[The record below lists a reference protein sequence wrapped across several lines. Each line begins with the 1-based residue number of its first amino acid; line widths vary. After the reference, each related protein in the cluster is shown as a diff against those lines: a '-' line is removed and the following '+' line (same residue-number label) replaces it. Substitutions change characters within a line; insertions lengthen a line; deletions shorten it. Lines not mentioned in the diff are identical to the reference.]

1 MFLPYG
7 DHPNPSGFRAWVT
20 WGLIA
25 VNLLLWLTITLPLQ
39 LTPPDTADPAW
50 QVLVARVTT
59 TAPPQVDRQALVQS
73 LTAWDLFVEHH
84 GFVPARARLDDLLL
98 AMFLHANL
106 AHLLGNMLFLRIY
119 GDNIEHRFGRVGFA
133 LLYLVAGVAA
143 SLAFA
148 AVAWNPSTPLV
159 GASGAISGVLGAYFV
174 LFPRH
179 RVKVLVLLFPF
190 VFDTWL
196 VPAGIVLGLYVVV
209 DNLLPLLAGV
219 QGGVG
224 YGAHLGGFVVGALF
238 GLVARWWAR
247 DRS

>member
-7 DHPNPSGFRAWVT
+7 DHPNPAGFRAWVT
-20 WGLIA
+20 WTLIV
-25 VNLLLWLTITLPLQ
+25 VNVLLWLTITLPLQ

-50 QVLVARVTT
+50 AELVARVTAN
-59 TAPPQVDRQALVQS
+59 APPDLDHELLLRS
-73 LTAWDLFVEHH
+73 LTAWDLFVEKHA
-84 GFVPARARLDDLLL
+84 FVPARARLDDLLV

-106 AHLLGNMLFLRIY
+106 AHVVGNMLFLRIY

-133 LLYLVAGVAA
+133 LLYLLSGVVASA
-143 SLAFA
+143 AFA
-148 AVAWNPSTPLV
+148 LVAWNPTTPLV

-174 LFPRH
+174 LFPRN
-179 RVKVLVLLFPF
+179 RVKVLVFLFPF
-190 VFDTWL
+190 VLDTWL
-196 VPAGIVLGLYVVV
+196 VPAGVVLGLYVIV

-224 YGAHLGGFVVGALF
+224 YGAHLGGFVTGALF
-238 GLVARWWAR
+238 GVVARLAAR